1 MEENIVPQLQSSLVW
16 GGLAI
21 GFLLGALVQ
30 RSNFCMANCF
40 TSIKIFGSFLQFKAY
55 MVALL
60 VAMAGVQL
68 LKTAAMLDPAQSIYL
83 PTQFPILGYITGGF
97 IFGIGMVFAG
107 GCASRILVR
116 VGEGNLGALVSVF
129 AVNFTAASSLAGHLA
144 YTNQYVFRK
153 LQVTLPSSSIPD
165 LLHVNAWILIG
176 LFALFLAV
184 WFIKTR
190 GEDDFWGAKWPL
202 VGLAVGLLV
211 VAGWYVTGSAHTKV
225 MADEF
230 LAMDTSVTSKFRPT
244 SLTFAK
250 PNVDF
255 FSYMATASG
264 SSLDFGVATVIGVL
278 LGSFIAAVS
287 TKSFNWIV
295 PPNKNAF
302 LGHLIGG
309 LLMGYGAIIAMGCNI
324 GQGLTGCS
332 VLGLGGVITVTFIV
346 LGSWTALWIREKM
359 GTY

>member
-16 GGLAI
+16 GGVLI

-30 RSNFCMANCF
+30 RSNFCMSNCF

-60 VAMAGVQL
+60 VAMAGVQIL
-68 LKTAAMLDPAQSIYL
+68 RQMGTLDPAQSIYL
-83 PTQFPILGYITGGF
+83 PTQIPILGYITGGF

-116 VGEGNLGALVSVF
+116 VGEGNLGALISVF
-129 AVNFTAASSLAGHLA
+129 ALNFTAASSLAGHLA
-144 YTNQYVFRK
+144 YTNLYVFRK
-153 LQVTLPSSSIPD
+153 LQFTLPTSSIPD

-176 LFALFLAV
+176 LFAVFLAV

-190 GEDDFWGAKWPL
+190 EEDDFWGAKWPL

-309 LLMGYGAIIAMGCNI
+309 LLMGYGAIISMGCNI

-359 GTY
+359 GAY